1 MKKVNISKI
10 ISDLIIKQK
19 IKVIGVMY
27 VSKVDTKDI
36 PFAKLTN
43 EQIFDILINEL
54 PINEDLRIN
63 LGSLIDQEFDL
74 TALNTVENKS
84 NAWGTS
90 TPSTFGSGT
99 SSTTPKQGTAA
110 GNALRDNAGNL
121 IMSGVDI
128 LKNWFSPKQ
137 QPIGT
142 TGGAGGGA
150 GSGTS
155 DAILLQMQMQQQT
168 AAQQAAAQA
177 AADKA
182 SSRNTMLIVGVI
194 GGLVVVG
201 GIVAIVLT
209 RK

>member
-1 MKKVNISKI
+1 MSK
-10 ISDLIIKQK
+10 LIIKQK